1 MGIDKQ
7 YHGYEPFDYLEAG
20 KDYEEFHVQDGAH
33 HFDEPYEVPLEAA
46 DEARAEQLSADNTV
60 VSMHEHAFYF
70 PDDVTDVREYCRQG
84 RTMTAY
90 DALAESNLDA
100 IFDWHLDGVLR
111 MHSQNGWKFSEVVHD
126 LGIRAADIAK
136 QGFVIRAK
144 TIDDIRRAHEEGKV
158 AIIPS
163 IEGCMM
169 IENELDRL
177 DVLYGLGV
185 RALGITYSESNAL
198 GTGLRDEDSDGGL
211 TTFGENAVERMN
223 KLGILIDPSHASDQ
237 TTLDVCAVSDAP
249 VVLSHNG
256 AQALLDIK
264 RLDPDEILKAVADTG
279 GVIGIQSAPH
289 NVASPDHPTH
299 TIESVMDHFQYVE
312 DLVGIDHVSFGP
324 DTTYGDHVGLHKFMG
339 KDYGKYPDWQDIEFD
354 YVEGMEN
361 PTEAWHNI
369 VRWLVREGYSD
380 EEIAKVTGE
389 NVLRALEEAWH

>member
-1 MGIDKQ
+1 MGDDKQ
-7 YHGYEPFDYLEAG
+7 YYGYEPFDYLETDE
-20 KDYEEFHVQDGAH
+20 DYEAFEVQDGAH
-33 HFDEPYEVPLEAA
+33 HFDELYEVPLDEEEEDRAA
-46 DEARAEQLSADNTV
+46 LLSAENTI
-60 VSMHEHAFYF
+60 VSLHEHAFYF
-70 PDDVTDVREYCRQG
+70 PKDVTEVGEYCRQG
-84 RTMTAY
+84 RAYTAY

-100 IFDWHLDGVLR
+100 VFDWHLDGVLR
-111 MHSQNGWKFSEVVHD
+111 MHSKNGWKFSEVVHD

-136 QGFVIRAK
+136 QDFVVRAGSV
-144 TIDDIRRAHEEGKV
+144 DDIRRAHEEGKV

-211 TTFGENAVERMN
+211 TKFGEKAVERMN
-223 KLGILIDPSHASDQ
+223 KLGILIDPSHASNQ
-237 TTLDVCAVSDAP
+237 TTLDVCAVSDDP

-256 AQALLDIK
+256 AQAILNIK
-264 RLDPDEILKAVADTG
+264 RLDPDDVLEAVAETG

-299 TIESVMDHFQYVE
+299 TIESVMDHFEYVK

-324 DTTYGDHVGLHKFMG
+324 DTLYGDHVGLHKFMG
-339 KDYGKYPDWQDIEFD
+339 KDYGKYPDWQEIEFE

-369 VRWLVREGYSD
+369 VRWLVREGYTD
-380 EEIAKVTGE
+380 EEIDKVTGG
-389 NVLRALEEAWH
+389 NTLRVLESVW